1 MTEANRA
8 ILQADLRRHLAL
20 ANSCKEP
27 CLKEHH
33 TAIAEAL
40 AAAIEECE
48 VKECKSEIKCVS
60 FRVVSAPSQPNARC
74 RVKRI
79 HRRGR

>member
-8 ILQADLRRHLAL
+8 ILQADQRRHLAL
-20 ANSCKEP
+20 ASSCKEP

-48 VKECKSEIKCVS
+48 VKACKSETKCVS
-60 FRVVSAPSQPNARC
+60 CRTVSVPSHRPKRC
-74 RVKRI
+74 RVGKT
-79 HRRGR
+79 RRRTR